1 MKILHYS
8 LGVPGFRSGGLTK
21 YSMDLMIE
29 EAKFGNEV
37 FLIYPGEMTLSK
49 ETFIKRDKIYEGVKI
64 YEIINP
70 LPVPLTNGV
79 KQPELYCANIIEYK
93 SNFKSWIDKE
103 KFDIVHIHTLMG
115 LPIEF
120 IEAINEL
127 EISIVYTTHDY
138 YGICPKVNLVRNNG
152 KRCDNNNDYSACYD
166 CCKNGFSYNKI
177 KIMQSKMYRNIK
189 KLSWGRKVISLI
201 KSKDNKKQVD
211 NEASNEY
218 SDFKVSYETQSK
230 YKRLQDYYYDIFN
243 RVDYYHFNSTISK
256 EIYEKYLGDIDG
268 EVISITHANI
278 NDNRHIKSFGER
290 LKMIF
295 LGNDSMHKGLSQLLL
310 ALESIDTSL
319 ENSWLLD
326 IWGVEGES
334 NYSNIV
340 YKGKYSYNMLEV
352 IFGEAD
358 LLVIPS
364 MCYETFA
371 FVGLEA
377 YSNGV
382 PVLSTNLVGF
392 NDLIKDGVTGFIV
405 ESNTDS
411 LKEKILSIIRDRE
424 QLLDVNRNIC
434 ESTMDFGME
443 SHVEE
448 ILELYKKVN
457 GRSI

>member
-8 LGVPGFRSGGLTK
+8 LGIPGFRSGGLTK
-21 YSMDLMIE
+21 YSVDLMIE
-29 EAKFGNEV
+29 EIKFGNEV

-49 ETFIKRDKIYEGVKI
+49 KTFIKRNETYKGVNV

-70 LPVPLTNGV
+70 LPVSLTNGV
-79 KQPELYCANIIEYK
+79 KQPELYYVNMMKYK
-93 SNFKSWIDKE
+93 NNFKSWIDKE

-115 LPIEF
+115 LPMEF
-120 IEAINEL
+120 IDAIKEL
-127 EISIVYTTHDY
+127 EIPIVYTTHDY

-152 KRCDNNNDYSACYD
+152 TICNNNNEYSACYD

-189 KLSWGRKVISLI
+189 ELNWGKKLIRLI
-201 KSKDNKKQVD
+201 KSKNNKKQV
-211 NEASNEY
+211 NNKVQNEY
-218 SDFKVSYETQSK
+218 SDLKISYETQSK
-230 YKRLQDYYYDIFN
+230 YKRLQDYYYDIFEK
-243 RVDYYHFNSTISK
+243 VDYYHFNSTISK
-256 EIYEKYLGDIDG
+256 EIYENYLRDIDG
-268 EVISITHANI
+268 EVISITHSNI
-278 NDNRHIKSFGER
+278 NDNRHIKIFGDR

-310 ALESIDTSL
+310 ALERIDTSL
-319 ENSWLLD
+319 ASLWSLD

-340 YKGKYSYNMLEV
+340 YKGKYNYNMLEE
-352 IFGEAD
+352 IFREAD

-405 ESNTDS
+405 ESNIDS
-411 LKEKILSIIRDRE
+411 FKDKILSIIKNRE

-434 ESTMDFGME
+434 ESTMDFRME
-443 SHVEE
+443 SHVEQ
-448 ILELYKKVN
+448 ILQLYNKVN
-457 GRSI
+457 GRSL

>member
-1 MKILHYS
+1 M
-8 LGVPGFRSGGLTK
+8 GLT
-21 YSMDLMIE
+21 
-29 EAKFGNEV
+29 
-37 FLIYPGEMTLSK
+37 
-49 ETFIKRDKIYEGVKI
+49 
-64 YEIINP
+64 
-70 LPVPLTNGV
+70 
-79 KQPELYCANIIEYK
+79 
-93 SNFKSWIDKE
+93 
-103 KFDIVHIHTLMG
+103 
-115 LPIEF
+115 IEF

-290 LKMIF
+290 LKRIF